1 MAVNSVLGLD
11 VGEKRIGVA
20 RVHLIARIPEALGA
34 LSNDET
40 FSGALQALINEYQP
54 DILVVGLPR
63 SLEGNETAQT
73 AYVRAFCDEK
83 LVAYGLPVLFQDET
97 LSSRVAEDRL
107 KGKAHT
113 KGDIDAQA
121 AVVILEDYL
130 QTV

>member
-1 MAVNSVLGLD
+1 MAINSVLGLD

-20 RVHLIARIPEALGA
+20 RVHLIPRIPEALGA
-34 LSNDET
+34 LHNDES
-40 FSGALQALINEYQP
+40 FSGALQALIDEYQP

-63 SLEGNETAQT
+63 SLDGRETAQS
-73 AYVRAFCDEK
+73 AYVRAFSQES
-83 LVAYGLPVLFQDET
+83 LLQFNIPIIFQDET

-107 KGKAHT
+107 KGTQYT

-130 QTV
+130 LTV